1 VNSAD
6 LITLGL
12 VALQAGFLLMMVV
25 YLISG
30 LDDLFVDLLYFAMR
44 AVEWLGGNSRRHQPS
59 LEEMAERPEQSFAL
73 MFPAWQEADVIRRAL
88 LNTISNIDYRNFHV
102 FVGTY
107 VNDPETQREVEEVM
121 RHHANVTQLIVPHPG
136 PTCKA
141 DCLNWIVRG
150 IREYQE
156 QHDIRFAGVI
166 LHDAE
171 DVVDTLSLKLFN
183 CLMPEWDLVQIPIIS
198 LKRPWWSLIGG
209 HYMDEF
215 AEAHCKEIHVRE
227 WFAGIVPGA
236 GVGTGYSMRALDAAA
251 AGTNGDCFATDSLT
265 EDYEF
270 SFRVREC
277 GLKQAFVRLPVE
289 RRVSRRSLLRRKP
302 VLVIQRDF
310 VTTRE
315 FFPDLFWASVRQ
327 KTRWVIGIELQ
338 GWKKFGWEGD
348 WRVRYLWFRDRKALF
363 TQQFMA
369 LGYII
374 ALGLISLQLSSAL
387 FPDRYIFAPPFQDNS
402 PFWDLFYVNVGL
414 LVNRLAHRHIW
425 TCRIYGWS
433 QLPLVIPRYLV
444 ANLINY
450 LAVTCAT
457 VRYFKHLRTRE
468 RIGWDKTVHSFPG
481 EEVLAAYRRKLGDI
495 LIERGLVTTEQLD
508 RALAAQATT
517 GRPLGAAIVDIGELD
532 EDALIEVL
540 CHQLHLS
547 RAQNLD
553 PYGTSLG
560 LLGRLPEHCAKA
572 LSVFPLE
579 EKDDGKIVLACAAVP
594 DRRGILELEA
604 ALGVPVEFRL
614 ARRAEVTLALRHG
627 FARLKPIGF
636 REGRV
641 PRTRQRFIEYRPIGE
656 LLIDM
661 GAISY
666 PDLVKAVSDAAR
678 SGKRLGE
685 YLVAE
690 GLVQKEQVQKAIA
703 RQQVGEYHSGE
714 LMALAHSAASDDLDP
729 ALVEDS
735 SSDAWNARDLP
746 QSQRR

>member
-1 VNSAD
+1 VSSVD

-12 VALQAGFLLMMVV
+12 LALQVGFVLMMMV

-30 LDDLFVDLLYFAMR
+30 LDDLFVDLLFFGMKAKQ
-44 AVEWLGGNSRRHQPS
+44 WFSGNSDRHRPS
-59 LEEMAERPEQSFAL
+59 LEEMAEKREQPFAL

-107 VNDPETQREVEEVM
+107 VNDPDTQREVEEVM

-141 DCLNWIVRG
+141 DCLNWIVKG
-150 IREYQE
+150 IREYQD
-156 QHDIRFAGVI
+156 QHGIRFAGVI

-198 LKRPWWSLIGG
+198 LKRRWWNLIGG

-236 GVGTGYSMRALDAAA
+236 GVGTGYSMRALDAAVA
-251 AGTNGDCFATDSLT
+251 DADGECFATDSLT

-270 SFRVREC
+270 SFRLRER

-289 RRVSRRSLLRRKP
+289 RRVRRRSLLHRKP
-302 VLVIQRDF
+302 GLVVQRDF
-310 VTTRE
+310 ITTRE

-327 KTRWVIGIELQ
+327 KTRWVIGIAFQ

-369 LGYII
+369 LGYIV
-374 ALGLISLQLSSAL
+374 ALGLITLQISSAL
-387 FPDRYIFAPPFQDNS
+387 FPDRYIFAPPFEDNS
-402 PFWDLFYVNVGL
+402 PLWDLFYVNVGL
-414 LVNRLAHRHIW
+414 FVNRLVHRHVW

-433 QLPLVIPRYLV
+433 QLPLIIPRYLV
-444 ANLINY
+444 ANVVNY
-450 LAVTCAT
+450 FAVTRAT
-457 VRYFKHLRTRE
+457 LRYFKHLRTSE
-468 RIGWDKTVHSFPG
+468 RIGWDKTAHSFPG
-481 EEVLAAYRRKLGDI
+481 EELLAVYRRKLGDI
-495 LIERGLVTTEQLD
+495 LVERGLLTQEQLD
-508 RALAAQATT
+508 RGLAAQATT

-540 CHQLHLS
+540 CDQLHLS
-547 RAQNLD
+547 RAQTPN
-553 PYGTSLG
+553 PYGTSLT
-560 LLGRLPEHCAKA
+560 LLRRLPEHCAKA
-572 LSVFPLE
+572 LSVFPLD
-579 EKDDGKIVLACAAVP
+579 EKDDGKIVLACAVVP
-594 DRRGILELEA
+594 DRQSILELEA

-614 ARRAEVTLALRHG
+614 ARRAEVALALRHG
-627 FARLKPIGF
+627 YARLKPTGP
-636 REGRV
+636 REIAIS
-641 PRTRQRFIEYRPIGE
+641 RTGPGLVEYRPLGE

-661 GAISY
+661 GAITY
-666 PDLVKAVSDAAR
+666 PDLVKAVSEAAR
-678 SGKRLGE
+678 LGKRLGE

-690 GLVQKEQVQKAIA
+690 SLIEQEQMVKAIA
-703 RQQVGEYHSGE
+703 RQRMGEHQAAN
-714 LMALAHSAASDDLDP
+714 LIALP
-729 ALVEDS
+729 
-735 SSDAWNARDLP
+735 NPTARDQDP
-746 QSQRR
+746 VSREVSTTG

>member
-1 VNSAD
+1 VSSVD

-12 VALQAGFLLMMVV
+12 LALQAGFVLMMIV

-30 LDDLFVDLLYFAMR
+30 LDDLFVDLLFFVMK
-44 AVEWLGGNSRRHQPS
+44 VVQWLGGGSKRHQPN
-59 LEEMAERPEQSFAL
+59 LEEMAEKPEQPFAL
-73 MFPAWQEADVIRRAL
+73 MFPAWQESDVIRRAL
-88 LNTISNIDYRNFHV
+88 LNTIGNIDYRNFHV

-121 RHHANVTQLIVPHPG
+121 RHYANVTQLIVPHPG

-141 DCLNWIVRG
+141 DCLNWIVKG

-156 QHDIRFAGVI
+156 QHGIRFVGVI

-198 LKRPWWSLIGG
+198 LERPWWNLIGG

-236 GVGTGYSMRALDAAA
+236 GVGTGYSMRALDVAT
-251 AGTNGDCFATDSLT
+251 AGVDGDCFATDSLT

-270 SFRVREC
+270 SFRVRER

-289 RRVSRRSLLRRKP
+289 RRLPRRSLFNRKP
-302 VLVIQRDF
+302 GLVVQRDF
-310 VTTRE
+310 ITTRE

-327 KTRWVIGIELQ
+327 KTRWVIGIALQ
-338 GWKKFGWEGD
+338 GWKRFGWRGD

-374 ALGLISLQLSSAL
+374 ALGLISLQISSAL
-387 FPDRYIFAPPFQDNS
+387 FPDRYIFAPPFDDNS
-402 PFWDLFYVNVGL
+402 PLWDLFYVNVGL
-414 LVNRLAHRHIW
+414 FVNRLVHRHVW

-433 QLPLVIPRYLV
+433 QLPLILPRYLV
-444 ANLINY
+444 ANVVNY
-450 LAVTCAT
+450 FAVTRAT
-457 VRYFKHLRTRE
+457 LSYFKHLRTSD
-468 RIGWDKTVHSFPG
+468 RIGWDKTAHSFPG
-481 EEVLAAYRRKLGDI
+481 EELLAIYRRKLGDI
-495 LIERGLVTTEQLD
+495 LIERGLITKEQLD
-508 RALAAQATT
+508 RGLAAQAAT

-540 CHQLHLS
+540 CDQLHLS
-547 RAQNLD
+547 RAHTLD
-553 PYGTSLG
+553 PYSTSLS
-560 LLGRLPEHCAKA
+560 LLRRLPEHCAKA
-572 LSVFPLE
+572 LSVFPLD
-579 EKDDGKIVLACAAVP
+579 EKDDGNIVLACAVIP

-604 ALGVPVEFRL
+604 ALGVRVDFQL

-627 FARLKPIGF
+627 YARLKLVGPRPIAIS
-636 REGRV
+636 
-641 PRTRQRFIEYRPIGE
+641 RTGPGLVEYRPLGE

-661 GAISY
+661 GAITY
-666 PDLVKAVSDAAR
+666 PDLAKAVSEAAR

-690 GLVQKEQVQKAIA
+690 GLIRREQMVKAMA
-703 RQQVGEYHSGE
+703 RQRLGEHQAGEHQADE
-714 LMALAHSAASDDLDP
+714 LMAVP
-729 ALVEDS
+729 IG
-735 SSDAWNARDLP
+735 
-746 QSQRR
+746 